1 MEVDSFYWEMVK
13 KNIGVYTTE
22 EQKRLKDGKVIIFG
36 LGGVGGMEA
45 ILCARMGIGHVT
57 GVDPDEFEVSNI
69 NRQML
74 ATVHS
79 LGKSKAATA
88 EEVLQSINPYISVR
102 CVQANV
108 DEDNVLELMKGHDL
122 VIEAVDD
129 IPSRVIIHRTAR
141 ELGIPSV
148 GMSGSPPNRGFV
160 SSFFPDGIS
169 YETALNIP
177 GAGEKL
183 TNEAL
188 RQEIADI
195 KKARAWHSVKEGAP
209 KEWAEDFCEGK
220 AGWIITPVR
229 AHLISLFSFHEAVQ
243 ILTGREPLARAPKGV
258 LINLD
263 TETPVKVTTPP
274 DGTWNYATL

>member
-1 MEVDSFYWEMVK
+1 MEMDSFYWEMVK

-22 EQKRLKDGKVIIFG
+22 EQNRLKEGRVIIFG

-45 ILCARMGIGHVT
+45 ILCARMGIGQVT

-88 EEVLQSINPYISVR
+88 EEALQSINPYISVR

-148 GMSGSPPNRGFV
+148 GMSGSPPTRGFV

-169 YETALNIP
+169 YETVLNIP
-177 GAGEKL
+177 GAGGKL

-229 AHLISLFSFHEAVQ
+229 AHLIALFSFHEAVQ

-258 LINLD
+258 LINLNTD
-263 TETPVKVTTPP
+263 TPVKVTTPP

>member
-1 MEVDSFYWEMVK
+1 MDSFYWEMVK

-22 EQKRLKDGKVIIFG
+22 EQNRLKEGRVIIFG

-45 ILCARMGIGHVT
+45 ILCARMGIGQVT

-88 EEVLQSINPYISVR
+88 EEALQSINPYISVR

-148 GMSGSPPNRGFV
+148 GMSGSPPTRGFV

-169 YETALNIP
+169 YETVLNIP
-177 GAGEKL
+177 GAGGKL

-229 AHLISLFSFHEAVQ
+229 AHLIALFSFHEAVQ

-263 TETPVKVTTPP
+263 TDTPVKVTTPP